1 MSNADDLDE
10 YPEFFECVKNATNGQ
25 NTTNLDAI
33 YQNVQAKIEIFLATN
48 ESSPD

>member
-10 YPEFFECVKNATNGQ
+10 IQEFFACVKNATDGQ

-33 YQNVQAKIEIFLATN
+33 YQDLEAKIVIFLATN
-48 ESSPD
+48 ASSPD